1 MESQIDQ
8 SILTGR
14 KKEIEK
20 KEKAKKTI
28 KHLLHCEGR
37 VLWRSGS

>member
-14 KKEIEK
+14 RKEIEK
-20 KEKAKKTI
+20 GKREENHKT
-28 KHLLHCEGR
+28 HVAL
-37 VLWRSGS
+37 